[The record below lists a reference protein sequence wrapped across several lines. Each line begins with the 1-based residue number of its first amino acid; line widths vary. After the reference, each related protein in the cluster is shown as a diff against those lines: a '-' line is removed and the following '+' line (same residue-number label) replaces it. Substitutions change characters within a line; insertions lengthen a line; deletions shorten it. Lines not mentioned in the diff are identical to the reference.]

1 MMKKKITIGCMAVGI
16 IGISLFLFI
25 AASGSGDIVIV
36 CSKDVPVNSLTKDE
50 VKSIFLGEKVKW
62 DDSHKITFVL
72 LMTETHDRF
81 LEKYLGTNPAQY
93 LQYWKKMIFTGKA
106 GSPKSFKEPDKLIE
120 YIAGTEGA
128 VGYVPSE
135 AYNDKVKTISVR

>member
-1 MMKKKITIGCMAVGI
+1 MKNKTTLGCAAAI
-16 IGISLFLFI
+16 IGISFFMLI
-25 AASGSGDIVIV
+25 AASGPGDIVIV
-36 CSKDVPVNSLTKDE
+36 CNKDVPVNSLTKDE

-81 LEKYLGTNPAQY
+81 LEKYIGTNASQY

-120 YIAGTEGA
+120 YIAGAEGA
-128 VGYVPSE
+128 VGYIPSE